1 MNQELTD
8 QAFISVS
15 AIICFK
21 TDETDKQ
28 LNPRDGATNNAKLI
42 PLLVIVRSVRGTW
55 PSISPTITTTLR

>member
-8 QAFISVS
+8 QAFISVL

-21 TDETDKQ
+21 MEETDKW
-28 LNPRDGATNNAKLI
+28 LNPRDGATNNAKLS
-42 PLLVIVRSVRGTW
+42 PLLVIVRSVSGTW